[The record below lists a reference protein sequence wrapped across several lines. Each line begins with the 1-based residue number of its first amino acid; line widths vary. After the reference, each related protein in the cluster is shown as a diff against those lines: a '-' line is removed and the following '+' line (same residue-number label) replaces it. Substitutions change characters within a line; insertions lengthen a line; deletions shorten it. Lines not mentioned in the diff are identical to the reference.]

1 MSLAFDS
8 NEMGGECLKTV
19 GEAYLEYEYL
29 EKLRL
34 NLNRNDLAH
43 EDLVEL
49 IEGMEGLGMLN
60 QIYIQAKK
68 NIKRIDRKDAV
79 RDSLN
84 KLMIK
89 NKKID
94 L

>member
-1 MSLAFDS
+1 
-8 NEMGGECLKTV
+8 MGGECLKIL
-19 GEAYLEYEYL
+19 GDSYKEYEYL
-29 EKLRL
+29 EKLKL
-34 NLNRNDLAH
+34 NLNRNDLGP
-43 EDLVEL
+43 DSICEL
-49 IEGMEGLGMLN
+49 IEGFEHLGMLN
-60 QIYIQAKK
+60 QVYIQAKK
-68 NIKRIDRKDAV
+68 NMRRIDEKDMV

>member
-1 MSLAFDS
+1 
-8 NEMGGECLKTV
+8 MGGECLKTI
-19 GEAYLEYEYL
+19 GEAYQEYEYL

-34 NLNRNDLAH
+34 NLNRNDLGH
-43 EDLVEL
+43 EDIVEL
-49 IEGMEGLGMLN
+49 VEGMENLGMLN
-60 QIYIQAKK
+60 QAYIQAKK
-68 NIKRIDRKDAV
+68 NVKRVDRKDAI